1 MSASLLVATPPAL
14 LALVFLLCFVGCDR
28 VFGLEPIPENP
39 PFTKYTPSILDEPTL
54 VAYWPLGEPPG
65 APTAVDL
72 KGNRNGTYL
81 AQALPDD
88 PAIGSAGAPGTLVLG
103 QPGIVAG
110 DTAAPFDDPNA
121 RTTCIEVNGG
131 YVSVPYDPALNPAK
145 VDGFTL
151 EAWVRVGWSGDSTAA
166 NRTIMTALDQVTGLR
181 GFWLYAGGDN
191 IWKALIGTGPGPTFV
206 NGPDVLLDTTNHIV
220 LTYDGTF
227 VELFV
232 NGTQSTSVASDY
244 VPSDQSR
251 LFIGAGAPH
260 LPDPRFPW
268 VGNIQCVALY
278 RGALSPDQVAQ
289 HAVEG
294 NGGTMS

>member
-227 VELFV
+227 VRTLCQRHAKHLGRERLCAQRSEQAV
-232 NGTQSTSVASDY
+232 HRGWRPPPSGPALPLGRQHSVRRPVQGRAFARSSG
-244 VPSDQSR
+244 PACR
-251 LFIGAGAPH
+251 
-260 LPDPRFPW
+260 
-268 VGNIQCVALY
+268 
-278 RGALSPDQVAQ
+278 
-289 HAVEG
+289 
-294 NGGTMS
+294 